1 MKKGM
6 NEAIR
11 AMNREGMKGIEAA
24 PGSIVGLGDGA
35 VTSAAATITVPT
47 IIITTAKRAAD
58 VYLPAPAILAH
69 THNACYS
76 YLMWKSR
83 NPKHNSCREKSETQT
98 GPGRPKR
105 DRCEIQITEF
115 AQFKS

>member
-76 YLMWKSR
+76 
-83 NPKHNSCREKSETQT
+83 
-98 GPGRPKR
+98 
-105 DRCEIQITEF
+105 
-115 AQFKS
+115 

>member
-1 MKKGM
+1 M

-11 AMNREGMKGIEAA
+11 RVNREGMKCIEAA
-24 PGSIVGLGDGA
+24 PASIVRLEDGA
-35 VTSAAATITVPT
+35 VTSAAATIAVPT

-98 GPGRPKR
+98 GRPKR

-115 AQFKS
+115 AQYKS